1 MKYKLLNQ
9 FMLRC
14 PSLSLKN
21 YYEINSNINNIDYI
35 EKNNLK
41 NYLEELLLISS
52 LSTYNSYQ
60 ENKINENVKDTI
72 NKYLI
77 RASTRSTPYG
87 NCAGVEMG
95 VFSDYD
101 NLKIDTKGFKNI
113 ISVDAKW
120 LYDIKKELLK
130 DIDFMKN
137 TKLYSNKNLIIDKN
151 KVKNPQVS
159 SCFEEEKHDYSII
172 ENNNLIKL
180 ILDNSKNGIVYS
192 NLVELISEEY
202 EGVQEELVI
211 KVLSELIESEF
222 LMTELLGIVFSENSL
237 KNFIELLL
245 KYKNDYTYL
254 NTLIKID
261 EKITEYNECNEMKTL
276 KEIIELMKSIKSDEK
291 DYICCCRK
299 INLKSNTISSEVK
312 KELEE
317 NINEIVK
324 LYEYYTPRKYNLSK
338 FKNKFT
344 EIYGLNSCVPI
355 IDIIDKN
362 KFGGIELFEKNL
374 NDYEYDDVVNGE
386 FYDIVESKILAAL
399 QNQEEE
405 INLSIDD
412 FKNLKKKE
420 EKIYFNPT
428 LDLNVIIIKEKE
440 NYIYNLAPNVGS
452 YRGGNIYNRFESA
465 LDGNIYKNF
474 VDEIKYY
481 DDKYEK
487 ENNEL
492 LIEIRENFKNP
503 RMHNIRSYKQIN
515 NNYMAFSLIDLEN
528 KKSISISELYLKL
541 NNNDEFEI
549 IHLGKNKKCRI
560 INNDMLNLFSKS
572 KLSKFLYILS
582 NNIYTD
588 IFNVIGK
595 LYLNKYNYLPRIKM
609 KNMILKPK
617 EWNLS
622 KGMLSN
628 KNIEEFSIDLKKAI
642 ERYSINRFVYL
653 SDSDNRLLLDL
664 NNEYYYKIIYKQFKK
679 KGYVLFEE
687 NEFMNKDML
696 MTDIENNKY
705 MSEISFTLVIDEI
718 EKVDSEEKNII
729 NYTEEMLPMQ
739 DGWIYFKI
747 YGVDEMEEELLLEL
761 KEISMKKDIFDKAF
775 FIRYA
780 DEKGQHIRFRVKI
793 KSEKENKIA
802 IKYLQDKFTKMYN
815 CKYFGNLEIDTYYRE
830 INRYGG
836 KKMIDD
842 VETFFEKDSM
852 LVYDVL
858 KYYTLKSKEDQE
870 KAYIIGIISVL
881 KSMYDNDEK
890 LMEDL
895 EFYTNSKENRD
906 EYRKNR
912 KKYMKIVEEVYNE
925 SFNYEE
931 EIRNDLLERKS
942 ILKDI
947 KNKMEKIE
955 LTNERHNI
963 IFSMIHM
970 YCNRLK
976 GDNSLEHKYIS
987 IVRNSLHDIINKNKN
1002 LMR

>member
-9 FMLRC
+9 FMVRC
-14 PSLSLKN
+14 PGLNLKN
-21 YYEINSNINNIDYI
+21 YYEINNNVNNIEYV

-41 NYLEELLLISS
+41 NYIEELLLISS

-95 VFSDYD
+95 VFSNYD

-192 NLVELISEEY
+192 NLVELISKEY

-261 EKITEYNECNEMKTL
+261 EKITEYNECNEIKTL
-276 KEIIELMKSIKSDEK
+276 KEIIELMKSIKLDEK

-405 INLSIDD
+405 IMLSIDD

-428 LDLNVIIIKEKE
+428 LDLNVIITKEKE

-560 INNDMLNLFSKS
+560 VNNDMLNLFSKS
-572 KLSKFLYILS
+572 KLSKVLYILS

-705 MSEISFTLVIDEI
+705 MSEISFTLVMDEI

-739 DGWIYFKI
+739 YGWIYFKI
-747 YGVDEMEEELLLEL
+747 YGVDEMEEELFLEL

-802 IKYLQDKFTKMYN
+802 IKYLQDKFEKMYN
-815 CKYFGNLEIDTYYRE
+815 CKYFGNLEMDTYYRE